1 MPPLHGLRV
10 IDLTR
15 VLAGPYCAMMLGDMG
30 ADVIKVEEPSHG
42 DDTRAWAPFAD
53 GVSTFFLGLNRS
65 KRSVALDLKTPA
77 GADALRGL
85 LGDADVLIEN
95 FRPGSLRKLGFD
107 YESIRGEFPQLI
119 YCSVTGYGQK
129 GPKRNLP
136 GYDAV
141 MQGEG
146 GLMSITGAPDGTPY
160 RLGVAIA
167 DIASGMFAAYGV
179 AMGLLARERTGRGE
193 YIDVGMLDSVAALL
207 TYQAGICFAIG
218 GAPPRL
224 GNQHPTIVPYETLT
238 ASDGD
243 LVVAAGNDTL
253 FSRFCDVIGAP
264 ELARDP
270 RFAANKGRVENQDAL
285 RPLLAERLRPTE
297 RLHPAERLRL
307 AERLR
312 QQAVSSRGRF
322 HPVTQA
328 RDRLED
334 VFVGM
339 GYTVAEGPEV
349 ETAWY
354 NFEALNIP
362 DWHPARGS
370 FDTIFV
376 DLGAPEEVMLRSHTS
391 PVQIRVME
399 KRKPPVYIVAPGRTF
414 RTDTADATHLPAFNQ
429 IEGLAVDRNITM
441 GDLAGTID
449 EFVRAFFGRE
459 VKSRLRPSYFPFT
472 EPSAEFD
479 ISRPDGSWLELGG
492 CGMVHPNV
500 LSNCGIDPEEWQGFA
515 FGFGIDRLAVMRHEI
530 DDIREF
536 VNSDTRFLSQ
546 F

>member
-1 MPPLHGLRV
+1 MTEGYEQAVAHAEERLGAAA
-10 IDLTR
+10 DLDAVADIERELLGRRSLFTEAKR
-15 VLAGPYCAMMLGDMG
+15 RLGD
-30 ADVIKVEEPSHG
+30 
-42 DDTRAWAPFAD
+42 
-53 GVSTFFLGLNRS
+53 L
-65 KRSVALDLKTPA
+65 
-77 GADALRGL
+77 
-85 LGDADVLIEN
+85 
-95 FRPGSLRKLGFD
+95 
-107 YESIRGEFPQLI
+107 
-119 YCSVTGYGQK
+119 
-129 GPKRNLP
+129 
-136 GYDAV
+136 DAV
-141 MQGEG
+141 DRAAAGR
-146 GLMSITGAPDGTPY
+146 
-160 RLGVAIA
+160 RLNEARSRVEAAVAE
-167 DIASGMFAAYGV
+167 
-179 AMGLLARERTGRGE
+179 ARAR
-193 YIDVGMLDSVAALL
+193 
-207 TYQAGICFAIG
+207 
-218 GAPPRL
+218 
-224 GNQHPTIVPYETLT
+224 LT
-238 ASDGD
+238 ASGRADRY
-243 LVVAAGNDTL
+243 AAEQA
-253 FSRFCDVIGAP
+253 RPHRAAAP
-264 ELARDP
+264 DRT
-270 RFAANKGRVENQDAL
+270 VL
-285 RPLLAERLRPTE
+285 R
-297 RLHPAERLRL
+297 
-307 AERLR
+307 
-312 QQAVSSRGRF
+312 RGHF

-349 ETAWY
+349 ESAWY

-376 DLGAPEEVMLRSHTS
+376 NLGEPEEVMLRSHTS

-399 KRKPPVYIVAPGRTF
+399 NRKPPIYIVAPGRTF
-414 RTDTADATHLPAFNQ
+414 RADTADATHLPAFNQ

-536 VNSDTRFLSQ
+536 VNNDVRFLSQ

>member
-1 MPPLHGLRV
+1 MIEGYEQAAAQAEERLAAAA
-10 IDLTR
+10 DLDA
-15 VLAGPYCAMMLGDMG
+15 VAG
-30 ADVIKVEEPSHG
+30 IERE
-42 DDTRAWAPFAD
+42 
-53 GVSTFFLGLNRS
+53 
-65 KRSVALDLKTPA
+65 
-77 GADALRGL
+77 L
-85 LGDADVLIEN
+85 LGRRSLFGEAKRHLGELG
-95 FRPGSLRKLGFD
+95 PGERAAAG
-107 YESIRGEFPQLI
+107 R
-119 YCSVTGYGQK
+119 
-129 GPKRNLP
+129 
-136 GYDAV
+136 
-141 MQGEG
+141 
-146 GLMSITGAPDGTPY
+146 
-160 RLGVAIA
+160 RLNEARTRLE
-167 DIASGMFAAYGV
+167 AA
-179 AMGLLARERTGRGE
+179 
-193 YIDVGMLDSVAALL
+193 VAAAR
-207 TYQAGICFAIG
+207 Q
-218 GAPPRL
+218 RL
-224 GNQHPTIVPYETLT
+224 E
-238 ASDGD
+238 AS
-243 LVVAAGNDTL
+243 
-253 FSRFCDVIGAP
+253 SRDERHA
-264 ELARDP
+264 
-270 RFAANKGRVENQDAL
+270 
-285 RPLLAERLRPTE
+285 AERLDLTE
-297 RLHPAERLRL
+297 RLPQTVPLR
-307 AERLR
+307 
-312 QQAVSSRGRF
+312 RGRL

-349 ETAWY
+349 ESAWY

-362 DWHPARGS
+362 DWHPARSS

-376 DLGAPEEVMLRSHTS
+376 DLGEPEEVMLRAHTS

-399 KRKPPVYIVAPGRTF
+399 GRKPPVYIVAPGRTF
-414 RTDTADATHLPAFNQ
+414 RSDTADATHLPAFNQ

-500 LSNCGIDPEEWQGFA
+500 LRNCGIDPEQWQGFA

-536 VNSDTRFLSQ
+536 VNNDTRFLSQ